1 MARPNGRNINN
12 YKLFDPF
19 SIYFHGLKTR
29 DELFAEPEANVKLFL
44 SDLAVRGQV
53 AAATQ
58 NQTLKLVGS

>member
-1 MARPNGRNINN
+1 LG
-12 YKLFDPF
+12 DPF